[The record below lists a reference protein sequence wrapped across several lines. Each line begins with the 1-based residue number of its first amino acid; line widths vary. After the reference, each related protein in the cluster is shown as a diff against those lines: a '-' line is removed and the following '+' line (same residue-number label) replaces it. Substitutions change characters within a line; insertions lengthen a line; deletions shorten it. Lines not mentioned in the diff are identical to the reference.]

1 MFLVFCFCFYLICC
15 LFVFV
20 GGFWSHHA
28 ACGILVPQ
36 PGVEP
41 VPLALGARSLKHWTS
56 REVPGIFDSGGV
68 CACVE
73 TEGTKEISV
82 LALNFTMN
90 LKLL

>member
-56 REVPGIFDSGGV
+56 REVPGIFDSGRSEERRVG
-68 CACVE
+68 
-73 TEGTKEISV
+73 KECRSRWSPYH
-82 LALNFTMN
+82 
-90 LKLL
+90 